1 MILFSH
7 MRLEATYELRGRSR
21 MNERHSF
28 FLGQFA
34 QSAVLLRGRFLENQ
48 EPSRPVCKGHRLQG
62 Q

>member
-7 MRLEATYELRGRSR
+7 MRLEATYELRDRSR

-34 QSAVLLRGRFLENQ
+34 QSAAPLRERSLENQ
-48 EPSRPVCKGHRLQG
+48 EPSSPVCKCRRL
-62 Q
+62 